1 MRKRTSMTIPASCA
15 APVGG
20 GSSRRGFSLIE
31 LLVVIVIIGILIALI
46 LPAIAGVRARA
57 RVAQVTS
64 EITQLDNAIAKFKS
78 VYNVDPPSSLYI
90 PPAGDAS
97 KWPAADRSK
106 VRAIWPQFNFDT
118 NGGLAIAL
126 PNNQFITGGIH
137 LSGAECLV
145 FFLGGIP
152 DLRDAVPVPRGFS
165 KDPTKPWQIN
175 GTNREG
181 PFFEFSNE
189 RLTDVDKDSLLEY
202 MDALPGQTVPYL
214 YLSSQG
220 RNYKRT
226 NAAGTGLAAQDDF
239 DVFGGPSNPKD
250 LQSVY
255 LKTATPP
262 QAHRNDGYQIISPGN
277 DGLYG
282 SGGVFK
288 DGETLKNDANRA
300 AEVDNI
306 TNFSGGQLAP

>member
-118 NGGLAIAL
+118 NGGLANGSKDL
-126 PNNQFITGGIH
+126 H
-137 LSGAECLV
+137 LNGAECLV
-145 FFLGGIP
+145 FFLGGLENSTSSP
-152 DLRDAVPVPRGFS
+152 PVVLGFS
-165 KDPTKPWQIN
+165 KDPRSPWQSA

-181 PFFEFSNE
+181 PFFEFANE
-189 RLTDVDKDSLLEY
+189 RFTDVDKDGLLEY

>member
-20 GSSRRGFSLIE
+20 GSSRHGFSLIE

-46 LPAIAGVRARA
+46 LPAIAGVRNRA

-118 NGGLAIAL
+118 NGGLANGSKDL
-126 PNNQFITGGIH
+126 H
-137 LSGAECLV
+137 LNGAECLV
-145 FFLGGIP
+145 FFLGGLENSTSSP
-152 DLRDAVPVPRGFS
+152 PVVLGFS
-165 KDPTKPWQIN
+165 KDPRSPWQSA

-181 PFFEFSNE
+181 PFFEFANE
-189 RLTDVDKDSLLEY
+189 RFTDVDKDGLLEY

-214 YLSSQG
+214 YLPLARVWQL
-220 RNYKRT
+220 RT
-226 NAAGTGLAAQDDF
+226 TSTSL
-239 DVFGGPSNPKD
+239 VGPPIQRICS
-250 LQSVY
+250 LC
-255 LKTATPP
+255 
-262 QAHRNDGYQIISPGN
+262 I
-277 DGLYG
+277 
-282 SGGVFK
+282 
-288 DGETLKNDANRA
+288 
-300 AEVDNI
+300 
-306 TNFSGGQLAP
+306 

>member
-1 MRKRTSMTIPASCA
+1 
-15 APVGG
+15 VGG

-118 NGGLAIAL
+118 NGGLANGSKDL
-126 PNNQFITGGIH
+126 H
-137 LSGAECLV
+137 LNGAECLV
-145 FFLGGIP
+145 FFLGGLENSTSSP
-152 DLRDAVPVPRGFS
+152 PVVLGFS
-165 KDPTKPWQIN
+165 KDPRSPWQSA

-181 PFFEFSNE
+181 PFFEFANE
-189 RLTDVDKDSLLEY
+189 RFTDVDKDGLLEY

>member
-1 MRKRTSMTIPASCA
+1 MTIPASCA

-118 NGGLAIAL
+118 NGGLANGSKDL
-126 PNNQFITGGIH
+126 H
-137 LSGAECLV
+137 LNGAECLV
-145 FFLGGIP
+145 FFLGGLENSTSSP
-152 DLRDAVPVPRGFS
+152 PVVLGFS
-165 KDPTKPWQIN
+165 KDPRSPWQSA

-181 PFFEFSNE
+181 PFFEFANE
-189 RLTDVDKDSLLEY
+189 RFTDVDKDGLLEY

>member
-1 MRKRTSMTIPASCA
+1 
-15 APVGG
+15 VGG

-64 EITQLDNAIAKFKS
+64 EINQLDNAIAKFKS

-118 NGGLAIAL
+118 NGGLANGSKDL
-126 PNNQFITGGIH
+126 H
-137 LSGAECLV
+137 LNGAECLV
-145 FFLGGIP
+145 FFLGGLENSTSSP
-152 DLRDAVPVPRGFS
+152 PVVLGFS
-165 KDPTKPWQIN
+165 KDPRSPWQSA

-181 PFFEFSNE
+181 PFFEFANE
-189 RLTDVDKDSLLEY
+189 RFTDVDKDGLLEY

>member
-20 GSSRRGFSLIE
+20 GSSRHGFSLIE

-46 LPAIAGVRARA
+46 LPAIAGVRNRA

-118 NGGLAIAL
+118 NGGLANGSKDL
-126 PNNQFITGGIH
+126 H
-137 LSGAECLV
+137 LNGAECLV
-145 FFLGGIP
+145 FFLGGLENTTSDP
-152 DLRDAVPVPRGFS
+152 PVVVGFS
-165 KDPTKPWQIN
+165 KDPRSPWQSA

-181 PFFEFSNE
+181 PFFEFANE
-189 RLTDVDKDSLLEY
+189 RFTDVDKDGLLEY

-226 NAAGTGLAAQDDF
+226 NAAGSGLAAQDDF

-288 DGETLKNDANRA
+288 DADTLKNEANRA